1 MPSATRRTAAL
12 TLAGLAI
19 AGAVG
24 VAGCGSDSDSTAKPE
39 SRQVTVV
46 GTGKV
51 QGTPDTL
58 NVTAS
63 IEATAPDVTAAMNQ
77 TSSRQQ
83 AVLDALS
90 GAGIDKKDIAT
101 KQVELQPDY
110 RDSVITGY
118 RASNTIDIKV
128 RKLDTASQVLAKIV
142 EAGGNSTRISNV
154 AYSIDDDSQL
164 VKDARTRAFNDA
176 KDRAQQYAQLSGLNL
191 GKVVSISEAT
201 GGTTPTPMP
210 APRMAMAE
218 AVPLSPGQQTVNFS
232 VTVIWDLG

>member
-1 MPSATRRTAAL
+1 MPFATRRTAAL

-19 AGAVG
+19 TGAVG
-24 VAGCGSDSDSTAKPE
+24 VAGCGSDSDSAAKPE
-39 SRQVTVV
+39 NRQVTVV

-154 AYSIDDDSQL
+154 TYAIDDDSQL

-218 AVPLSPGQQTVNFS
+218 AVPLSPGQKTVNFS

>member
-1 MPSATRRTAAL
+1 MPFATRRTAAL

-19 AGAVG
+19 TGAVG
-24 VAGCGSDSDSTAKPE
+24 VAGCGSDSDSAAKPE

-142 EAGGNSTRISNV
+142 TAGGNSTRISNV
-154 AYSIDDDSQL
+154 AYAIDDDSQL

-176 KDRAQQYAQLSGLNL
+176 KDRAQQYAQLSGLKL

-218 AVPLSPGQQTVNFS
+218 AVPLSPGQKTVNFS

>member
-1 MPSATRRTAAL
+1 MPFATRRTAAL

-19 AGAVG
+19 ATTVG
-24 VAGCGSDSDSTAKPE
+24 VAGCGSDDTKPE

-46 GTGKV
+46 GNGKV

-83 AVLDALS
+83 AVIDALS

-110 RDSVITGY
+110 RDSAIVGY

-142 EAGGNSTRISNV
+142 TAGGRVLCVTAFGENFKAAQKR
-154 AYSIDDDSQL
+154 AYEILAGIRFDGMQYRKDIGWRAIDR
-164 VKDARTRAFNDA
+164 K
-176 KDRAQQYAQLSGLNL
+176 
-191 GKVVSISEAT
+191 
-201 GGTTPTPMP
+201 
-210 APRMAMAE
+210 
-218 AVPLSPGQQTVNFS
+218 
-232 VTVIWDLG
+232 

>member
-1 MPSATRRTAAL
+1 MPFATRRTAAL

-19 AGAVG
+19 ATTVG
-24 VAGCGSDSDSTAKPE
+24 VAGCGSDDTKPE

-46 GTGKV
+46 GNGKV

-83 AVLDALS
+83 AVIDALS

-110 RDSVITGY
+110 RDSAIVGY

-142 EAGGNSTRISNV
+142 TAGGNATRISNV

-164 VKDARTRAFNDA
+164 VKDARTHAFDDA
-176 KDRAQQYAQLSGLNL
+176 KARAQQYAQLSGLSL

-201 GGTTPTPMP
+201 GGTIPTPMP

-218 AVPLSPGQQTVNFS
+218 AVPLSPGQQTVSFS
-232 VTVIWDLG
+232 VTVIWELG